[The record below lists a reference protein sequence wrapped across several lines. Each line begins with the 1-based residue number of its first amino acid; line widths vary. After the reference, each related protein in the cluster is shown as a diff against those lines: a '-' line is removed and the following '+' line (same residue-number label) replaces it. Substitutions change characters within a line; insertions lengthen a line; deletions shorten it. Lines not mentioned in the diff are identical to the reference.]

1 MSLIRILP
9 EDLAN
14 KIAAGEVVERPASVV
29 KELVENAIDAGAK
42 SIAVEIEGAGTGLI
56 RVIDDGMGMAEDDML
71 LSLERHATSKLR
83 DAAELMAIN
92 TLGFRGE
99 AIPSIASVSKLIIT
113 SRLASA
119 PLGSRL
125 ESRFGKLIK
134 VHEMGAAPGTTVE
147 IRNLFANVP
156 VRRKFLKSTAT
167 EIAHIDEAVRS
178 YALIHNEIGFSL
190 QVKGRLIF
198 DLAPGSGEERVR
210 RALGLRDVELLILS
224 DQRQEAEIRIGGYLL
239 LPEEETA
246 RSARLWLFVN
256 GRVVK
261 DRMLAHAAAEGM
273 RDFLMKG
280 RRPAGVLFVDL
291 PPAGVDVNVHPA
303 KQEIRF
309 QRSNKVHGAVVAAVH
324 LALERRQNELRE
336 QIFMPTGS
344 TVVETKMPSEQ
355 RVVKC
360 PELPVRQGD
369 RSVVKM
375 EVPALTTEEPSPAT
389 TFQIRAEEEAEE
401 YQTDG
406 TLMSAPEFEISGT
419 GHTEDL
425 LFEMPAGSDRL
436 PPGICYAG
444 QFMET
449 YLLFEFSKGLLVI
462 DQHAAQE
469 RLLFE
474 DLKHSYQRQALVSQ
488 CLMFPEMV
496 EVNTSDMQTL
506 EQYSTEISRLGLEI
520 SHFGGNSFV
529 IKAVPAL
536 LAHLSP
542 MDILQDVLARFEDTG
557 NAQGPRGG
565 MEAVLAGMACKAAVK
580 AGQKLS
586 RLEAKHLLI
595 RMMTAGVFSHCPHG
609 RPVVKIFSS
618 RDIKKW
624 FHRT

>member
-29 KELVENAIDAGAK
+29 KELVENSIDAGAK
-42 SIAVEIEGAGTGLI
+42 NIAVEIEGAGTGLI
-56 RVIDDGMGMAEDDML
+56 RVIDDGMGMDEDDML

-83 DAAELMAIN
+83 DVSELMAIN

-99 AIPSIASVSKLIIT
+99 AIPSIASVSRLVIT
-113 SRLASA
+113 SRQAVS

-125 ESRFGKLIK
+125 ECRFGKLVK
-134 VHEMGAAPGTTVE
+134 VHEMGAAPGTVLE

-156 VRRKFLKSTAT
+156 ARRKFLKSTAT
-167 EIAHIDEAVRS
+167 ETAHIDEAVRS
-178 YALIHNEIGFSL
+178 YALIHNGIGFSL
-190 QVKGRLIF
+190 RVKGRLVF

-210 RALGLRDVELLILS
+210 RALGLREVELLILPG
-224 DQRQEAEIRIGGYLL
+224 QERGAEIRVGGYLL

-256 GRVVK
+256 GRIVK
-261 DRMLAHAAAEGM
+261 DRMLSHAAAEGM

-291 PPAGVDVNVHPA
+291 PPGGVDVNVHPA

-309 QRSNKVHGAVVAAVH
+309 QHSNQVHGAVVAAVH
-324 LALERRQNELRE
+324 QALQRRQDELRNKF
-336 QIFMPTGS
+336 FMPA
-344 TVVETKMPSEQ
+344 
-355 RVVKC
+355 
-360 PELPVRQGD
+360 D
-369 RSVVKM
+369 NA
-375 EVPALTTEEPSPAT
+375 ALKTEEPSAQEPPRSSELRREGESVVKSELSVPQAVEPTPAAA
-389 TFQIRAEEEAEE
+389 FMARVEEGSGK
-401 YQTDG
+401 YQAAG
-406 TLMSAPEFEISGT
+406 TLLSGT
-419 GHTEDL
+419 EVEPDGAVNAEDF
-425 LFEMPAGSDRL
+425 LFKMPEGSERL

-449 YLLFEFSKGLLVI
+449 YLLFEFSKGLMVI

-474 DLKHSYQRQALVSQ
+474 DLKQSYHRRALVSQ

-496 EVNTSDMQTL
+496 EVTTSDMQTL
-506 EQYSTEISRLGLEI
+506 EQYSAEISRLGLEI
-520 SHFGGNSFV
+520 SPFGGSNFV

-536 LAHLSP
+536 MAHLSP
-542 MDILQDVLARFEDTG
+542 MDILRDALARFADSG

-565 MEAVLAGMACKAAVK
+565 IEAVLAGMACKAAVK
-580 AGQKLS
+580 AGQRLS
-586 RLEAKHLLI
+586 RLEAEHLLI
-595 RMMTAGVFSHCPHG
+595 RMMAAGVFSHCPHG
-609 RPVVKIFSS
+609 RPVVKIFSF

>member
-29 KELVENAIDAGAK
+29 KELVENSIDAGAK
-42 SIAVEIEGAGTGLI
+42 NIAVEIEGAGTGLI
-56 RVIDDGMGMAEDDML
+56 RVIDDGMGMDEDDML

-83 DAAELMAIN
+83 DVSELMAIN

-99 AIPSIASVSKLIIT
+99 AIPSIASVSKLVIT
-113 SRLASA
+113 SRQAEF

-125 ESRFGKLIK
+125 ESRFGKLVK
-134 VHEMGAAPGTTVE
+134 VHEMGAAPGTVLE

-156 VRRKFLKSTAT
+156 ARRKFLKSPAT

-190 QVKGRLIF
+190 RVKGRLVF
-198 DLAPGSGEERVR
+198 DLVPGGGEERVR
-210 RALGLRDVELLILS
+210 RALGLGDIELLTLP
-224 DQRQEAEIRIGGYLL
+224 DQEPGTEIVVGGYLL

-256 GRVVK
+256 GRIVK
-261 DRMLAHAAAEGM
+261 DRMLGHAAAEGM

-280 RRPAGVLFVDL
+280 RRPAGVLFIDL
-291 PPAGVDVNVHPA
+291 PSAAVDVNVHPA

-309 QRSNKVHGAVVAAVH
+309 QHSNKVHGAVVAAVH
-324 LALERRQNELRE
+324 QALKERQDKLRDKIFISADKAVREIERPSVQQLPQDAELRRLE
-336 QIFMPTGS
+336 KSAVRGELSASQAVEPPPS
-344 TVVETKMPSEQ
+344 TP
-355 RVVKC
+355 
-360 PELPVRQGD
+360 
-369 RSVVKM
+369 
-375 EVPALTTEEPSPAT
+375 LTIKA
-389 TFQIRAEEEAEE
+389 AEGAGE
-401 YQTDG
+401 YQTAG
-406 TLMSAPEFEISGT
+406 PLMPGPEFEPGGVGSA
-419 GHTEDL
+419 EDL
-425 LFEMPAGSDRL
+425 LFKMPEDSERL
-436 PPGICYAG
+436 PPGVCYAG
-444 QFMET
+444 QFLET
-449 YLLFEFSKGLLVI
+449 YLLFEFSKGLMVI

-474 DLKHSYQRQALVSQ
+474 ELKQSYNRRALVSQ

-496 EVNTSDMQTL
+496 EVTTSDMQTM
-506 EQYSTEISRLGLEI
+506 EQYSAEISRLGLEV
-520 SHFGGNSFV
+520 SPFGGSSFV

-536 LAHLSP
+536 MAHLSP
-542 MDILQDVLARFEDTG
+542 MDILRDALDRFADSG

-565 MEAVLAGMACKAAVK
+565 IEAVLAGMACKAAVK
-580 AGQKLS
+580 AGQRLS
-586 RLEAKHLLI
+586 RLEAEHLLI
-595 RMMTAGVFSHCPHG
+595 RMMSAGVFSHCPHG
-609 RPVVKIFSS
+609 RPVVKIFSF

>member
-9 EDLAN
+9 ENLAN
-14 KIAAGEVVERPASVV
+14 QIAAGEVVERPASVV
-29 KELVENAIDAGAK
+29 KELVENSIDAGAK
-42 SIAVEIEGAGTGLI
+42 NIAVEIEGAGCGLI
-56 RVIDDGMGMAEDDML
+56 RVIDDGMGMDEDDML

-83 DAAELMAIN
+83 DASELTAIN

-113 SRLASA
+113 SRRAAA

-134 VHEMGAAPGTTVE
+134 VHEMGAAPGTVLE

-156 VRRKFLKSTAT
+156 ARRKFLKSTAT
-167 EIAHIDEAVRS
+167 ETAHIDEAVRS

-190 QVKGRLIF
+190 QVKGRRFF
-198 DLAPGSGEERVR
+198 DLVPGSGEERVR
-210 RALGLRDVELLILS
+210 RALGLRDVELLTLPGK
-224 DQRQEAEIRIGGYLL
+224 RQETEIRVGGYLL

-280 RRPAGVLFVDL
+280 RRPAGVLFIDL
-291 PPAGVDVNVHPA
+291 PPTGVDVNVHPA

-309 QRSNKVHGAVVAAVH
+309 QHSNQVHGAVVAAVH
-324 LALERRQNELRE
+324 LALKRRQDELRNK
-336 QIFMPTGS
+336 IFKPRDNAALETGEPFARECS
-344 TVVETKMPSEQ
+344 Q
-355 RVVKC
+355 G
-360 PELPVRQGD
+360 PELKRQDESAVRGEL
-369 RSVVKM
+369 SVSKAV
-375 EVPALTTEEPSPAT
+375 ESIPAAVSP
-389 TFQIRAEEEAEE
+389 IRAEEEAGE
-401 YQTDG
+401 YQADG
-406 TLMSAPEFEISGT
+406 VLSGPEFEPG
-419 GHTEDL
+419 GAGYAEDM
-425 LFEMPAGSDRL
+425 LFEVPAGSDSL
-436 PPGICYAG
+436 PPGVCYAG

-474 DLKHSYQRQALVSQ
+474 DLKHSYQRRALANQ

-496 EVNTSDMQTL
+496 EVAISDMQIL
-506 EQYSTEISRLGLEI
+506 EQYSAEISRLGLEI
-520 SHFGGNSFV
+520 DYFGGSNFV

-542 MDILQDVLARFEDTG
+542 MDILRDVLARFEDAG

-580 AGQKLS
+580 AGQRLS
-586 RLEAKHLLI
+586 RLEAEHLLI

-609 RPVVKIFSS
+609 RPVVKIFSC

>member
-42 SIAVEIEGAGTGLI
+42 NIAVEIEGAGTGLI
-56 RVIDDGMGMAEDDML
+56 RVIDDGMGMDEDDML

-83 DAAELMAIN
+83 DVSELMAIN

-113 SRLASA
+113 SRQAAA

-125 ESRFGKLIK
+125 ESRFGRLVK
-134 VHEMGAAPGTTVE
+134 VHEMGAAPGTVLE

-156 VRRKFLKSTAT
+156 ARRKFLKSIAT
-167 EIAHIDEAVRS
+167 ETAHIDEAVRS

-190 QVKGRLIF
+190 RVKGRLVF
-198 DLAPGSGEERVR
+198 DLVPGRGEERVR
-210 RALGLRDVELLILS
+210 RALGLSDIELLTLP
-224 DQRQEAEIRIGGYLL
+224 DQEQGMEIRVGGYLL

-256 GRVVK
+256 GRIVK
-261 DRMLAHAAAEGM
+261 DRMLGHAAAEGM

-280 RRPAGVLFVDL
+280 RRPAGVLFIDL
-291 PPAGVDVNVHPA
+291 PPAVVDVNVHPA

-309 QRSNKVHGAVVAAVH
+309 QHSSQVHGAVVAAVH
-324 LALERRQNELRE
+324 QALKRRQDELRDK
-336 QIFMPTGS
+336 IFMPVDNAALETGGLS
-344 TVVETKMPSEQ
+344 ARKRPQGAELRREDKPAAVRGESPVSKVVEPTPAPAFQARIEEVTGEYQADEALISRAEFESGGSGSAEELLFKMPE
-355 RVVKC
+355 
-360 PELPVRQGD
+360 
-369 RSVVKM
+369 
-375 EVPALTTEEPSPAT
+375 
-389 TFQIRAEEEAEE
+389 
-401 YQTDG
+401 
-406 TLMSAPEFEISGT
+406 
-419 GHTEDL
+419 
-425 LFEMPAGSDRL
+425 GSDRL

-449 YLLFEFSKGLLVI
+449 YLLFEFSKGLMVI

-474 DLKHSYQRQALVSQ
+474 DLKQSYNRRALVSQ

-496 EVNTSDMQTL
+496 EVTTSDMQTL
-506 EQYSTEISRLGLEI
+506 EQYSAEISRLGLEI
-520 SHFGGNSFV
+520 SPFGGSSFV

-536 LAHLSP
+536 MAHLSP
-542 MDILQDVLARFEDTG
+542 MDILRDALARFADSG

-565 MEAVLAGMACKAAVK
+565 IEAVLAGMACKAAIK
-580 AGQKLS
+580 AGQRLS
-586 RLEAKHLLI
+586 RLEAEHLLI
-595 RMMTAGVFSHCPHG
+595 RMMAAGVFSHCPHG
-609 RPVVKIFSS
+609 RPVVKIFSF

>member
-42 SIAVEIEGAGTGLI
+42 NIAVEIEGAGTGLI
-56 RVIDDGMGMAEDDML
+56 RVIDDGMGMAEDDIL

-83 DAAELMAIN
+83 DTAELMAIN

-119 PLGSRL
+119 ALGSRL

-156 VRRKFLKSTAT
+156 ARRKFLKSTAT

-178 YALIHNEIGFSL
+178 YSLIHNEIGFSL
-190 QVKGRLIF
+190 QVKRRLVF

-210 RALGLRDVELLILS
+210 RALGLRDVELLILP
-224 DQRQEAEIRIGGYLL
+224 DLRQEAEIRIGGYLL

-291 PPAGVDVNVHPA
+291 PPSGVDVNVHPA

-309 QRSNKVHGAVVAAVH
+309 QHSNKVHGAVVAAVH
-324 LALERRQNELRE
+324 QALEGRQNELRE
-336 QIFMPTGS
+336 QIMSANTAA
-344 TVVETKMPSEQ
+344 VERTIPLAQGAAK
-355 RVVKC
+355 R
-360 PELPVRQGD
+360 PELPR
-369 RSVVKM
+369 REAESVFDG
-375 EVPALTTEEPSPAT
+375 ELSALTAAEPSPAEA
-389 TFQIRAEEEAEE
+389 FQVRGKEAAEE
-401 YQTDG
+401 YKAEG
-406 TLMSAPEFEISGT
+406 APSGPEFEISGA
-419 GHTEDL
+419 GHTEDM
-425 LFEMPAGSDRL
+425 LFEMPAGSDSL
-436 PPGICYAG
+436 PPGVCYAG

-488 CLMFPEMV
+488 CLMFPEVV
-496 EVNTSDMQTL
+496 EVAISDMQTL
-506 EQYSTEISRLGLEI
+506 EQYSAEISRLGLEVN
-520 SHFGGNSFV
+520 HFGGNSFV

-542 MDILQDVLARFEDTG
+542 MDILHDVLARFEDAG
-557 NAQGPRGG
+557 DAQGPRGG

-586 RLEAKHLLI
+586 RPEAEHLLV

-609 RPVVKIFSS
+609 RPVVKIFSC

>member
-9 EDLAN
+9 EELAN

-29 KELVENAIDAGAK
+29 KELVENSIDAGAK
-42 SIAVEIEGAGTGLI
+42 NIAVEIEGAGTGLI
-56 RVIDDGMGMAEDDML
+56 RVIDDGMGMDEDDML

-83 DAAELMAIN
+83 DVSELTAIN

-99 AIPSIASVSKLIIT
+99 AIPSIASVSKLVVT
-113 SRLASA
+113 SRQAAS

-125 ESRFGKLIK
+125 ESRFGRLVK
-134 VHEMGAAPGTTVE
+134 VHEMGAAPGTVLE

-156 VRRKFLKSTAT
+156 ARRKFLKSTAT

-190 QVKGRLIF
+190 RVKGRLVF
-198 DLAPGSGEERVR
+198 DLVPGGGEERVR
-210 RALGLRDVELLILS
+210 RALGLGDIELLMLP
-224 DQRQEAEIRIGGYLL
+224 DQEPGVEIRVRGYLL

-256 GRVVK
+256 GRIVK
-261 DRMLAHAAAEGM
+261 DRMLSHAAAEGM

-280 RRPAGVLFVDL
+280 RRPAGVLFIDL
-291 PPAGVDVNVHPA
+291 PPAVVDVNVHPA

-309 QRSNKVHGAVVAAVH
+309 QHSNLVHGAVVAAVH
-324 LALERRQNELRE
+324 QALERRQDELRDN
-336 QIFMPTGS
+336 IFMPMDNAALETGEPPAQEPPHGFELRREDKLAVRGESSVSKAVES
-344 TVVETKMPSEQ
+344 T
-355 RVVKC
+355 
-360 PELPVRQGD
+360 
-369 RSVVKM
+369 
-375 EVPALTTEEPSPAT
+375 PAAA
-389 TFQIRAEEEAEE
+389 FQVRAEEGAGE
-401 YQTDG
+401 YQAAG
-406 TLMSAPEFEISGT
+406 ALMPGPEFEPNGAENA
-419 GHTEDL
+419 EDL
-425 LFEMPAGSDRL
+425 LFKMPEGSDRL

-449 YLLFEFSKGLLVI
+449 YLLFEFSKGLMVI

-469 RLLFE
+469 RLIFE
-474 DLKHSYQRQALVSQ
+474 DLKQSYNRRALVSQ

-496 EVNTSDMQTL
+496 EVTTSDMQTL
-506 EQYSTEISRLGLEI
+506 EQYSAEISRLGLGI
-520 SHFGGNSFV
+520 SPFGGSSFV

-542 MDILQDVLARFEDTG
+542 MDILRDALARFEVGDG
-557 NAQGPRGG
+557 NVQGPRGG
-565 MEAVLAGMACKAAVK
+565 IEAVLAGMACKAAIK
-580 AGQKLS
+580 AGQRLS
-586 RLEAKHLLI
+586 RLEAEHLLI
-595 RMMTAGVFSHCPHG
+595 RMMAAGVFSHCPHG
-609 RPVVKIFSS
+609 RPVVKTFSF